1 MVADIDLLARMSQIL
16 SAVTYNARCARALLD
31 ILLHSLQRQPTK
43 PPSPDRTLLFALAP
57 SLTTSPEVLSEI
69 TSTLTQF
76 YPKHV
81 GCISAPLPYQY
92 VDSGKRNGPH
102 LCSLAYALVDGV
114 PFHSTI
120 SGRTQ
125 AQVGRW
131 HAARQRRTEDA
142 NGAMQVDTEDSQMRI
157 SEFCRS
163 DGKVNWENVWDH
175 AVTSSSSHGV
185 GLGSKTLP
193 EALRNL
199 EYVCF
204 FHSPHIPLQMPVP
217 SAHQPDIIS
226 FISLTRR
233 RKGLPLCYRVHFHK
247 RTRSVI
253 SQHLFRLIYRLT
265 TLSISDV
272 LFDGVQL
279 SLIASSTPFITG
291 RPVTLFYNGSIFS
304 SGAVGIAF
312 NSSPSLPPPV
322 VELSFPPLVALSNN
336 LHVTRYLVTLPLCLG
351 LV

>member
-1 MVADIDLLARMSQIL
+1 MSQIL

-204 FHSPHIPLQMPVP
+204 FSFSTHSFANASPVSP
-217 SAHQPDIIS
+217 SARHNILYFSDKAPE
-226 FISLTRR
+226 
-233 RKGLPLCYRVHFHK
+233 GLATLLQSAFPQANKVCNIAA
-247 RTRSVI
+247 SV
-253 SQHLFRLIYRLT
+253 SAHL
-265 TLSISDV
+265 
-272 LFDGVQL
+272 
-279 SLIASSTPFITG
+279 
-291 RPVTLFYNGSIFS
+291 
-304 SGAVGIAF
+304 
-312 NSSPSLPPPV
+312 PSHN
-322 VELSFPPLVALSNN
+322 LV
-336 LHVTRYLVTLPLCLG
+336 YI
-351 LV
+351 